1 MLIMY
6 YGLCSYAP
14 EVQAIDFQYK
24 MKERATMMSQAIA
37 TGMRH
42 ATMTPV
48 DHQSE
53 IAYIDNT
60 QGWEQAVFTTPL
72 KRLLLGMED
81 YQSPHTGA
89 RSRLQEVCHFQK
101 GEFRRPGIHMIGDV
115 AKELP
120 EDAELENLVDMDIPG
135 LVAPDERL
143 LILWRLRFETS

>member
-1 MLIMY
+1 
-6 YGLCSYAP
+6 
-14 EVQAIDFQYK
+14 
-24 MKERATMMSQAIA
+24 
-37 TGMRH
+37 
-42 ATMTPV
+42 MTPV